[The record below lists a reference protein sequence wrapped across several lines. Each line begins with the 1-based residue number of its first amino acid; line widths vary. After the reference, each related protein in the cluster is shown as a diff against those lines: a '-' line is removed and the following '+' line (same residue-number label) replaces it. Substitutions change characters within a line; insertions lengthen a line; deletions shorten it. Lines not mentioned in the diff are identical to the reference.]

1 MTKNITEIEILK
13 NIIRS
18 SDKIINFVPTMG
30 NIHLGHESLIKLA
43 VKKSQISI
51 VSIFV
56 NPLQFS
62 EKEDYVNYPKT
73 YQDDKQKIDNL
84 GADYLFL
91 PDQSFIDDIK
101 GSPFHSFG
109 ELTRIMCGK
118 DRPGHFH
125 GVALIVSKLLK
136 MIKPDYIYLG
146 EKDYQQTIVIK
157 ELIAKLSMKTKI
169 KTHQIVREENGLALS
184 SRNSRLNH
192 ENKLIAVEIFKVL
205 NAINN
210 EIQENFFL
218 LSRLEYFKEFLI
230 NVGFEKVNYLEIR
243 KDDNLSLV
251 DDQFSFCR
259 LFISAQINGIR
270 LIDNI
275 FLGKIKKSDQ
285 RIINF

>member
-51 VSIFV
+51 ISIFV

-62 EKEDYVNYPKT
+62 EKKDYINYPRT
-73 YQDDKQKIDNL
+73 YEDDKKKIDNL
-84 GADYLFL
+84 SVDYLFL

-101 GSPFHSFG
+101 DSSLHCFG

-118 DRPGHFH
+118 DRPGHFN

-157 ELIAKLSMKTKI
+157 ELIEKLSMKTII

-184 SRNSRLNH
+184 SRNSRLNNK
-192 ENKLIAVEIFKVL
+192 NKLIALEIFKVL
-205 NAINN
+205 NAINS

-243 KDDNLSLV
+243 KEDRLSLV

-275 FLGKIKKSDQ
+275 FLGKIKKKGQ
-285 RIINF
+285 KIINF

>member
-1 MTKNITEIEILK
+1 
-13 NIIRS
+13 
-18 SDKIINFVPTMG
+18 
-30 NIHLGHESLIKLA
+30 
-43 VKKSQISI
+43 
-51 VSIFV
+51 
-56 NPLQFS
+56 
-62 EKEDYVNYPKT
+62 
-73 YQDDKQKIDNL
+73 
-84 GADYLFL
+84 
-91 PDQSFIDDIK
+91 
-101 GSPFHSFG
+101 
-109 ELTRIMCGK
+109 
-118 DRPGHFH
+118 
-125 GVALIVSKLLK
+125 
-136 MIKPDYIYLG
+136 
-146 EKDYQQTIVIK
+146 
-157 ELIAKLSMKTKI
+157 MKTKI

-243 KDDNLSLV
+243 KDDSLNKV

-275 FLGKIKKSDQ
+275 FLGKIKKSNQ
-285 RIINF
+285 KIINF

>member
-1 MTKNITEIEILK
+1 
-13 NIIRS
+13 
-18 SDKIINFVPTMG
+18 
-30 NIHLGHESLIKLA
+30 
-43 VKKSQISI
+43 
-51 VSIFV
+51 
-56 NPLQFS
+56 
-62 EKEDYVNYPKT
+62 
-73 YQDDKQKIDNL
+73 
-84 GADYLFL
+84 
-91 PDQSFIDDIK
+91 
-101 GSPFHSFG
+101 
-109 ELTRIMCGK
+109 MCAK

-136 MIKPDYIYLG
+136 IIKPDYIYLG

-251 DDQFSFCR
+251 YGNINYINKNNKILRQWNSNKFSKNLIKNGWMPPHPSMFVKKIIYDSVGGYDTKYKISSDYD
-259 LFISAQINGIR
+259 FILKVFFNE
-270 LIDNI
+270 
-275 FLGKIKKSDQ
+275 KIKSLFNDMFFVHMEVGGISNRNIKSIIRKLFEDL
-285 RIINF
+285 RILISHSKNPIFITRALIFKNLLKIKQFFF

>member
-1 MTKNITEIEILK
+1 MTKNITEIEMLK
-13 NIIRS
+13 NIIKS
-18 SDKIINFVPTMG
+18 SDKIVNFVPTMG
-30 NIHLGHESLIKLA
+30 NIHLGHERLIKLA

-62 EKEDYVNYPKT
+62 EKKDYINYPRT
-73 YQDDKQKIDNL
+73 YEDDKKKIDNL
-84 GADYLFL
+84 SVDYLFL

-101 GSPFHSFG
+101 DSSLHCFG

-118 DRPGHFH
+118 DRPGHFN

-136 MIKPDYIYLG
+136 LIKPDYIYLG

-157 ELIAKLSMKTKI
+157 ELITKLSIKTKI
-169 KTHQIVREENGLALS
+169 KTHQIVREENGLAFS

-192 ENKLIAVEIFKVL
+192 KNKLIALEMFKVL
-205 NAINN
+205 NTINN

-218 LSRLEYFKEFLI
+218 LSRLEYFKKFLI
-230 NVGFEKVNYLEIR
+230 NVGFEKINYLEIR
-243 KDDNLSLV
+243 KDNSLSLV

-285 RIINF
+285 TIINF